1 LLSAIPVQQLLW
13 NRLALMV
20 RIYDE
25 RHCSGSRSNRDN
37 FAAGMSGGIAYVL
50 DETGAFSSTLCNRSM
65 VDIDTLDAKDEETV
79 RTLVE
84 RHFEYTASP
93 RARFIL
99 DPMAQLIKKFVKVFP
114 HDY

>member
-1 LLSAIPVQQLLW
+1 
-13 NRLALMV
+13 
-20 RIYDE
+20 
-25 RHCSGSRSNRDN
+25 
-37 FAAGMSGGIAYVL
+37 MSGGIAYVL

-99 DPMAQLIKKFVKVFP
+99 DRWPQLIKKFVKVFP
-114 HDY
+114 HDYKRVLGIVAHAPVKKTTSTEVIEEVTRG